1 MCSVMNALWTH
12 ERKVMKIELVNA
24 EIPAEPSRARLLSE
38 LSWADS
44 YITTLPHA
52 KDSFRAFAVT
62 IA

>member
-1 MCSVMNALWTH
+1 MRTH

-24 EIPAEPSRARLLSE
+24 EIPAELSRARLLTE
-38 LSWADS
+38 LSGADS

-52 KDSFRAFAVT
+52 KDSFRAFAIT